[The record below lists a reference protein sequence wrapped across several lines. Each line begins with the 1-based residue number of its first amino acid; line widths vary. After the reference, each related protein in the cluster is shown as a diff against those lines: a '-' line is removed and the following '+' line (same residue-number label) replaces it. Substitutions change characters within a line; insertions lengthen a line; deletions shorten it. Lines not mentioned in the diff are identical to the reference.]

1 MQLNRPGRAQSPRGF
16 HRPSW
21 FRTMPRLFY
30 LLAVISIVNQHYLLM
45 LYLNVQQDEIR
56 ENITAY
62 MAVEKDARMQN
73 MGTPDNGFHET
84 FVPRDQIFVSK
95 GCKTTFDREA
105 LREEE

>member
-1 MQLNRPGRAQSPRGF
+1 MQLNRPGRAQSPRS
-16 HRPSW
+16 HRPSL
-21 FRTMPRLFY
+21 FRTMPCLFY

-45 LYLNVQQDEIR
+45 LSLNIQQDEIR

-73 MGTPDNGFHET
+73 MGTPDNGFHEKI
-84 FVPRDQIFVSK
+84 VSRDQIFVSK

-105 LREEE
+105 LAEEE